1 MRSLLISAT
10 IGLGALLSHSV
21 YAADAPAAAA
31 HTALCKDGSY
41 FDGTTH
47 KGACRGHQG
56 VKEWLDGSK
65 SSASTA
71 TTTTSTATE
80 TTAAND
86 DSSAT
91 KKKTKKKKDTT
102 TTTTSTP
109 ATASTPA
116 TTSTATT
123 TTTAATTTKEHKTPT
138 PASQITQKPGGGP
151 GLVWVNTESKVYH
164 CQGDEWYGK
173 TKQGSYMSVA
183 DAEKA
188 GAHASHGTAC
198 K

>member
-1 MRSLLISAT
+1 METVMRSLLISAT

-47 KGACRGHQG
+47 KGACRGHKG
-56 VKEWLDGSK
+56 VKEWLDGAK
-65 SSASTA
+65 SSESTA
-71 TTTTSTATE
+71 TTTSTTASS
-80 TTAAND
+80 TTAASD
-86 DSSAT
+86 DSSTT
-91 KKKTKKKKDTT
+91 KKKSKKKKDTT

-109 ATASTPA
+109 ATASAPA
-116 TTSTATT
+116 TTATSTTTTATT
-123 TTTAATTTKEHKTPT
+123 TSKEHKAPT
-138 PASQITQKPGGGP
+138 PASQIAQKPGGGP
-151 GLVWVNTESKVYH
+151 GLVWVNSESKVYH

-173 TKQGSYMSVA
+173 TKEGSYMSVA

-188 GAHASHGTAC
+188 GAH
-198 K
+198 

>member
-65 SSASTA
+65 STES
-71 TTTTSTATE
+71 TTTSTTAST
-80 TTAAND
+80 TTAASD

-91 KKKTKKKKDTT
+91 KKKSKKKKDTT
-102 TTTTSTP
+102 TTTSTTTP

-116 TTSTATT
+116 TTATSTTTTATT
-123 TTTAATTTKEHKTPT
+123 TSTEHKTPT
-138 PASQITQKPGGGP
+138 PASQITQKPGGGA